1 MRTCMSYSRSSPH
14 VRRRKSRGTSFPQLH
29 GSPAQADAQ
38 QQQAV
43 ATACKIR
50 RRERAHYPS
59 NMSSSSV
66 SSSPGRPG
74 SKEKDVNPI
83 VRNALRYSLSPRE
96 YQLLHQYL
104 LSRAPAVRK
113 RTLPPKQYDAIAK
126 GGDDY
131 NAAAIRAS
139 LRLAVVAF
147 SGLKAWDLVKT
158 RLLARGQPKR

>member
-1 MRTCMSYSRSSPH
+1 MD
-14 VRRRKSRGTSFPQLH
+14 G
-29 GSPAQADAQ
+29 PAQTRLVGPHNNNNDNNNN
-38 QQQAV
+38 
-43 ATACKIR
+43 TACEAPH
-50 RRERAHYPS
+50 RERAHS
-59 NMSSSSV
+59 LFSMSSSSA
-66 SSSPGRPG
+66 SSSAGRPDA
-74 SKEKDVNPI
+74 KEKEVDPI
-83 VRNALRYSLSPRE
+83 VRNALRYTLSPRE

-113 RTLPPKQYDAIAK
+113 RTLAPKKYDAIAK

-158 RLLARGQPKR
+158 KLLARGAPKR